1 MRSTIK
7 FVSMISVASIL
18 SFAPARAQYQNAI
31 NSEAGRIQ
39 QDARAGLINQ
49 NQAGALEVRD
59 AQIQNQEQQ
68 YLQQNGG
75 RLTSQESHQIRSEL
89 KNVNRNL
96 GADVQR
102 DAGNFGGF
110 QTGSQFGQNGYQQG
124 YQQGNGMQHHHH
136 GMWQNGMNSQYG
148 MNPQSGMNQQYGMN
162 PQYGMNQQYGM
173 SPQYGMN
180 QQYGISPQYGQQQ
193 GVGGMLRNMFNR

>member
-1 MRSTIK
+1 
-7 FVSMISVASIL
+7 MIAVASIL

-75 RLTSQESHQIRSEL
+75 RLTAQESHQISSEL

-96 GADVQR
+96 GADVQHN
-102 DAGNFGGF
+102 AGNFGGF
-110 QTGSQFGQNGYQQG
+110 QSGFPQNGYQQSG
-124 YQQGNGMQHHHH
+124 YQQGYPQGNGMQHHHH
-136 GMWQNGMNSQYG
+136 HSGLWQNGINSQFG

-173 SPQYGMN
+173 NPQYGMN
-180 QQYGISPQYGQQQ
+180 QQYGMNPQYSQYGQQQ
-193 GVGGMLRNMFNR
+193 GVGGLLRNMFNR